1 MGSTVT
7 LWCTTIL
14 LGLGSVFMLLAAV
27 GVVRLPD
34 LFTRLQ
40 ASTKSSTLG
49 VACMLLAVA
58 VYFGTLGVT
67 THALLVIVFF
77 FLTMPVAAHMIARA
91 AYFSGVPLWKSTVVD
106 ELQGRYDP
114 RTHTLKSQP
123 HLSEEAAKTT
133 GPDEQATQP

>member
-7 LWCTTIL
+7 LWCTAIL
-14 LGLGSVFMLLAAV
+14 LGSGCVFMVLAAV
-27 GVVRLPD
+27 GMVRLPD
-34 LFTRLQ
+34 LFTRMQ

-67 THALLVIVFF
+67 TRALLVIVFF
-77 FLTMPVAAHMIARA
+77 FLTMPVAAHMIGRA
-91 AYFSGVPLWKSTVVD
+91 AYFSGVPLWEKTVIND
-106 ELQGRYDP
+106 LQGRYDP
-114 RTHTLKSQP
+114 RTHTLASQP
-123 HLSEEAAKTT
+123 HLSDDAAKPT